1 MNTGTNDPA
10 ASKQG
15 IRQELSFKSR
25 GKLRGIKPTGSYG
38 VMRFKRSERIQELL
52 LEEISKLIQRGL
64 KDPRI
69 GFATIIQVNVSDNLK
84 HANVY
89 VSVMGTDEEKE
100 NTITGL
106 ESAKGFIRKTLGKN
120 LYLRYIPELHFKND
134 DTQTRV
140 DKISKIL
147 KDLHLE

>member
-1 MNTGTNDPA
+1 
-10 ASKQG
+10 
-15 IRQELSFKSR
+15 
-25 GKLRGIKPTGSYG
+25 
-38 VMRFKRSERIQELL
+38 MRFKRSERIQELL
-52 LEEISKLIQRGL
+52 LEEISKLIHQGL

-69 GFATIIQVNVSDNLK
+69 GFATVTQVDVSDNLK

-89 VSVMGTDEEKE
+89 VSIMGSDEEKE
-100 NTITGL
+100 DTIKGL
-106 ESAKGFIRKTLGKN
+106 DSAKGFIRKYLGKN

-134 DTQTRV
+134 DTQTKV